1 MKVAVWIVFG
11 LLAVLW
17 TGGALLMSELT
28 QWGAQLLAVGEAL
41 NAEPAAQWPI
51 PAWMSPWVDPAW
63 AQAAQKSLMW
73 TLQMLRG
80 FSPMM
85 GSAAGLVVSLIWVL
99 WGLGAV
105 LMLGLA
111 VGAHVLLERMPSKRA
126 TPEADASS
134 GTPAAVLQR
143 D

>member
-1 MKVAVWIVFG
+1 MKVAVWILFG
-11 LLAVLW
+11 MLAALW

-28 QWGAQLLAVGEAL
+28 QWGAELLAVGEAL

-63 AQAAQKSLMW
+63 AQAAQESLMW
-73 TLQMLRG
+73 ALQLLRG
-80 FSPMM
+80 FLPMV

-105 LMLGLA
+105 LILGLA
-111 VGAHVLLERMPSKRA
+111 VGAHVLLGRMPSKR
-126 TPEADASS
+126 TRPEANVSLNDGS
-134 GTPAAVLQR
+134 AVL
-143 D
+143 